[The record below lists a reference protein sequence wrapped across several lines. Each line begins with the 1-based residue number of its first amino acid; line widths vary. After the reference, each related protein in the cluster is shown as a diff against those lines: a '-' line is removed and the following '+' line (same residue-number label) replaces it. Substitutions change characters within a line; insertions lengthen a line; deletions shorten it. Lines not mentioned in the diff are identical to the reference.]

1 MSKEKPE
8 KKSIFLPQEI
18 EEWDLTLD
26 MGILPKDISLTQNI
40 GCVGGTSKKV
50 IKSTSETKGK
60 S

>member
-1 MSKEKPE
+1 MSKKKPL
-8 KKSIFLPQEI
+8 KTSIILPPEV

-40 GCVGGTSKKV
+40 GCVGGTAKKI
-50 IKSTSETKGK
+50 IKRPSESEGK